1 MTQAKTPQEEVQAQA
16 GKILGQVAGYVGVR
30 TIDIGLR
37 RGILAEIGKHPDGI
51 GTDDLA
57 SKLGMHAFYIEVW
70 CQSAYAAEWID
81 LSTVGKY
88 SLAPHMDKLLLD
100 NVFPGDVGGLPA
112 VLLSKEMF
120 GSFDD
125 NLESGDPLWWDKCSP
140 EFIKGVMN
148 TGRAF
153 YNRLI
158 PNGVA
163 KIAGLED
170 KLNAGARVLEL
181 ASGSGFG
188 LVKMASQ
195 YPKSTFVGLDG
206 DAFSLGLAKEAV
218 EAAGVADRV
227 SFVKSWFEDIDH
239 DSEFDVCV
247 ISISMHECR
256 DIDKVTT
263 NVLRALKPDGVFV
276 ISDFPFPETTEG
288 TRTVPARVM
297 CGIQFFEALI
307 EDQLLP
313 TKAYVDLLGKHGFR
327 DVAAFDMTPVHAV
340 THGVK

>member
-1 MTQAKTPQEEVQAQA
+1 MTQATTPQQEIQQQA
-16 GKILGQVAGYVGVR
+16 GKVMAQVAGYIGVR

-51 GTDDLA
+51 AHGELA
-57 SKLGMHAFYIEVW
+57 KKLGMDAFYVEVW
-70 CQSAYAAEWID
+70 CQSAYAAEVID
-81 LSTVGKY
+81 LSADRKF

-100 NVFPGDVGGLPA
+100 NDFPGYIGGMPA

-120 GSFDD
+120 GTFDE

-140 EFIKGVMN
+140 EFIKGVQN

-158 PNGVA
+158 PNGMS
-163 KIAGLED
+163 KIAGLEE
-170 KLNAGARVLEL
+170 KLNAGAHVLEL
-181 ASGSGFG
+181 ATGAGFG
-188 LVKMASQ
+188 LTKMATQ

-206 DAFSLGLAKEAV
+206 DAFSLGLAKEAITD
-218 EAAGVADRV
+218 AGASNRV

-239 DSEFDVCV
+239 DSEFDACV
-247 ISISMHECR
+247 INISMHECR
-256 DIDKVTT
+256 DIEKVTAK
-263 NVLRALKPDGVFV
+263 VHQALKPDGVFV

-288 TRTVPARVM
+288 TRTVPARIM

-313 TKAYVDLLGKHGFR
+313 TQAYVDLLGKQGFR
-327 DVAAFDMTPVHAV
+327 NVESFDITPAHAV

>member
-1 MTQAKTPQEEVQAQA
+1 MTQATTPQPEVQQQA
-16 GKILGQVAGYVGVR
+16 GKVLSQVAGYVGVR

-37 RGILAEIGKHPDGI
+37 RGILAEIGKHPEGI
-51 GTDDLA
+51 TPEDLA
-57 SKLGMHAFYIEVW
+57 KKLGMHAFYIEVW
-70 CQSAYAAEWID
+70 GQSAYAAEVID
-81 LSTVGKY
+81 LSDGRY
-88 SLAPHMDKLLLD
+88 LLAPHMDKLLLD
-100 NVFPGDVGGLPA
+100 NDFPGYIGGMPS

-120 GSFDD
+120 GTFDE

-140 EFIKGVMN
+140 EFIEAVMN

-158 PNGVA
+158 PNGMS

-181 ASGSGFG
+181 ATGAGFG
-188 LVKMASQ
+188 LTKMASQ
-195 YPKSTFVGLDG
+195 YPKSTFVAVDG
-206 DAFSLGLAKEAV
+206 DEFSLGLAKEAV
-218 EAAGVADRV
+218 ATAGASDRV
-227 SFVKSWFEDIDH
+227 SFVTSWFEDIDH
-239 DSEFDVCV
+239 ESEFDACV
-247 ISISMHECR
+247 INISMHECR
-256 DIDKVTT
+256 DIEKVTA
-263 NVLRALKPDGVFV
+263 NVHRALKPGGVFV

-288 TRTVPARVM
+288 TRTVPARIM

-313 TKAYVDLLGKHGFR
+313 TKAYVDLLGKQGFR
-327 DVAAFDMTPVHAV
+327 DVAAFDITPVHAV